1 MGIIGKDFKYKI
13 IKNFLSKDEIDLLSI
28 YGEIKHRT
36 NIKSFDFK
44 QNNNWDT
51 YYYGDAIIESILIKK
66 KDIIEKEVNLNLLGT
81 YAYWRMYTKFS
92 ELKKH
97 KDREACEISVTVN
110 ISSDG
115 TKWPIYMDGEAINL
129 NIGDAAVYLGC
140 EVEHWREP
148 FLGDYQMQA
157 FLHYVNKDGKNKNH
171 YKDKRIYW
179 GLDAV

>member
-36 NIKSFDFK
+36 NIKNFDFK

-51 YYYGDAIIESILIKK
+51 YYYGDAVIESILIKK
-66 KDIIEKEVNLNLLGT
+66 KDIVEKEVNLNLLGT
-81 YAYWRMYTKFS
+81 YAYWRMYTKFA

-115 TKWPIYMDGEAINL
+115 TDWPIYMDGEAIYL

-148 FLGDYQMQA
+148 FSGDYQMQA